1 MELNLITLNIIICIV
16 LVVSCWVIWFFVEPD
31 SLKISTK
38 DVVALIVTALIILV
52 GFLPFLTPETVSK
65 TDYTSFT
72 ITELSDKTTTV
83 TVKEKSGK
91 EITYKFNDLDY
102 VKDSSFKGFGMGELV
117 YQTSTTNFNKWDEE
131 RKNGVEYLFTVKE
144 KEINNF
150 PIINFIKL
158 FVKLDGKNFEPIKT
172 KRFEISEIYS
182 TSPTVKSQYEQK

>member
-38 DVVALIVTALIILV
+38 DVVALIATALIILV

-83 TVKEKSGK
+83 TVKEKNGK
-91 EITYKFNDLDY
+91 EKTFKFNGFDEI
-102 VKDSSFKGFGMGELV
+102 KDSSFKGFGMGELI
-117 YQTSTTNFNKWDEE
+117 YQTSTFDFNKWNEE

>member
-38 DVVALIVTALIILV
+38 DVVALIATALIILV

-83 TVKEKSGK
+83 TVKEKDGK
-91 EITYKFNDLDY
+91 EKTFKFNGFDEI
-102 VKDSSFKGFGMGELV
+102 KDSSFKGFGMGELI
-117 YQTSTTNFNKWDEE
+117 YQTSTIDFNKWDEE

-158 FVKLDGKNFEPIKT
+158 FVKLDSKNFEPIKT
-172 KRFEISEIYS
+172 KRFEISEVYS
-182 TSPTVKSQYEQK
+182 TNPTVKSQYEQK

>member
-1 MELNLITLNIIICIV
+1 MNLFSLNIIICIIL
-16 LVVSCWVIWFFVEPD
+16 LVICWVIWAFTTPD
-31 SLKISTK
+31 SLKISTR
-38 DVVALIVTALIILV
+38 DVAALIATALIVLV
-52 GFLPFLTPETVSK
+52 VCLPFLTPETVKK

-83 TVKEKSGK
+83 TVKEKNGK
-91 EITYKFNDLDY
+91 EKTYKFNQYDEI
-102 VKDSSFKGFGMGELV
+102 KDSSFKCFGMGKLV
-117 YQTSTTNFNKWDEE
+117 YQTSTTDFNKWNEE
-131 RKNGVEYLFTVKE
+131 RKNGIEYLFTVKE

-172 KRFEISEIYS
+172 KRFEISEVHS

>member
-38 DVVALIVTALIILV
+38 DVVALIITVLIILV

-83 TVKEKSGK
+83 TVKEKNGK
-91 EITYKFNDLDY
+91 EKTFKFNGFDEI
-102 VKDSSFKGFGMGELV
+102 KDSSFKGFGMGELI
-117 YQTSTTNFNKWDEE
+117 YQTSTIDFNKWDEE
-131 RKNGVEYLFTVKE
+131 RKNGIEYRFTVKE

-172 KRFEISEIYS
+172 KRFEISEVYS
-182 TSPTVKSQYEQK
+182 TNPTVKSQYEQK

>member
-1 MELNLITLNIIICIV
+1 MDLFSLNIIICIV
-16 LVVSCWVIWFFVEPD
+16 LIVICWVVWFFVEPD

-38 DVVALIVTALIILV
+38 DIVALIVTALIFLV
-52 GFLPFLTPETVSK
+52 SVLPFLTPETVKK

-83 TVKEKSGK
+83 TVKKKGGK
-91 EITYKFNDLDY
+91 EKTYKFNQYDEI
-102 VKDSSFKGFGMGELV
+102 KDSSFKGLGVGKLI
-117 YQTSTTNFNKWDEE
+117 YQTSTTDFKKWDEE

>member
-1 MELNLITLNIIICIV
+1 MDLFSLNIIICIV
-16 LVVSCWVIWFFVEPD
+16 LIVICWVIWFFVEPD

-38 DVVALIVTALIILV
+38 DVVALIATALIILV

-83 TVKEKSGK
+83 TVKEKDGK
-91 EITYKFNDLDY
+91 EKTFKFNGFDEI
-102 VKDSSFKGFGMGELV
+102 KDSSFKGFGMGELI
-117 YQTSTTNFNKWDEE
+117 YQTSTIDFNKWDEE

-172 KRFEISEIYS
+172 KRFEISEVYS

>member
-1 MELNLITLNIIICIV
+1 MNLLSLNIIICIV
-16 LVVSCWVIWFFVEPD
+16 LLVICWVIWAFTTPD
-31 SLKISTK
+31 SLKISTR
-38 DVVALIVTALIILV
+38 DVAALIATALIVLV
-52 GFLPFLTPETVSK
+52 GFLPFITPKTVKK

-72 ITELSDKTTTV
+72 IAELSDETTIV

-117 YQTSTTNFNKWDEE
+117 YQTSTTDFNKWDEE

-172 KRFEISEIYS
+172 KRFEISEVYS

>member
-38 DVVALIVTALIILV
+38 DVVALIATALIILV

-83 TVKEKSGK
+83 TVKEKNGK
-91 EITYKFNDLDY
+91 EKTFKFNGFDEI
-102 VKDSSFKGFGMGELV
+102 KDSSFKGFGMGELI
-117 YQTSTTNFNKWDEE
+117 YQTSTIDFNKWDEE
-131 RKNGVEYLFTVKE
+131 RKNGVEYLFTVEE

-172 KRFEISEIYS
+172 KRFEISEVYS

>member
-38 DVVALIVTALIILV
+38 DVVALIVTVLIILV

-83 TVKEKSGK
+83 TVKEKNGK
-91 EITYKFNDLDY
+91 EKTFKFNGFDEI
-102 VKDSSFKGFGMGELV
+102 KDSSFKGFGMGELV
-117 YQTSTTNFNKWDEE
+117 YQTSTTDFKKWDEE
-131 RKNGVEYLFTVKE
+131 RKNGV
-144 KEINNF
+144 N
-150 PIINFIKL
+150 
-158 FVKLDGKNFEPIKT
+158 
-172 KRFEISEIYS
+172 
-182 TSPTVKSQYEQK
+182 

>member
-1 MELNLITLNIIICIV
+1 MNLLSLNIIICIV
-16 LVVSCWVIWFFVEPD
+16 LLVICWVIWAFTTPD
-31 SLKISTK
+31 SLKISTR
-38 DVVALIVTALIILV
+38 DVAALIATTLIVLV
-52 GFLPFLTPETVSK
+52 GFLPFITPETVKK

-83 TVKEKSGK
+83 TVKEKGGK
-91 EITYKFNDLDY
+91 EKTYKFDKYDE
-102 VKDSSFKGFGMGELV
+102 VKDSSFKGFELGKLI
-117 YQTSTTNFNKWDEE
+117 YQTSTTNFKKWDEE
-131 RKNGVEYLFTVKE
+131 RKNGIEYLFTVKE

-182 TSPTVKSQYEQK
+182 TSPTIKSQYEQK

>member
-31 SLKISTK
+31 SLKISTR
-38 DVVALIVTALIILV
+38 DVVALIATVLIILV
-52 GFLPFLTPETVSK
+52 GFLPFLTPKTVSK
-65 TDYTSFT
+65 TDYTS

-83 TVKEKSGK
+83 TVKEKNGK
-91 EITYKFNDLDY
+91 EKTFKFNGFDEI
-102 VKDSSFKGFGMGELV
+102 KDSSFKGFGMGELV
-117 YQTSTTNFNKWDEE
+117 YQTSTIDFNKWDEE

-158 FVKLDGKNFEPIKT
+158 FVKLDGKEFQPIKT
-172 KRFEISEIYS
+172 KRFEISEVYS

>member
-1 MELNLITLNIIICIV
+1 MNLLSLNIIICIV
-16 LVVSCWVIWFFVEPD
+16 LLVICWVIWAFTTPD
-31 SLKISTK
+31 SLKISTR
-38 DVVALIVTALIILV
+38 DVAALIATTLIVLV
-52 GFLPFLTPETVSK
+52 GFLPFITPKTVKK

-72 ITELSDKTTTV
+72 IAELSDKTTTV

-117 YQTSTTNFNKWDEE
+117 YQTSTTDFNKWDEE
-131 RKNGVEYLFTVKE
+131 RKNGIEYLFTVKE

>member
-38 DVVALIVTALIILV
+38 DVVALIATALIILV

-83 TVKEKSGK
+83 TVKEKDGK
-91 EITYKFNDLDY
+91 EKTFKFNGFDEI
-102 VKDSSFKGFGMGELV
+102 KDSSFKGFGMGELV
-117 YQTSTTNFNKWDEE
+117 YQTSTIDFNKWDEE
-131 RKNGVEYLFTVKE
+131 RKNGVEYLFTVKN

-158 FVKLDGKNFEPIKT
+158 FVKLDGKNFQPIKT
-172 KRFEISEIYS
+172 KRFEISEVYS
-182 TSPTVKSQYEQK
+182 TNPTVKSQYEQK

>member
-38 DVVALIVTALIILV
+38 DVVALIATALIILV

-83 TVKEKSGK
+83 TVKEKDGK
-91 EITYKFNDLDY
+91 EKTFKFNGFDEI
-102 VKDSSFKGFGMGELV
+102 KDSSFKGL
-117 YQTSTTNFNKWDEE
+117 
-131 RKNGVEYLFTVKE
+131 
-144 KEINNF
+144 INSF
-150 PIINFIKL
+150 
-158 FVKLDGKNFEPIKT
+158 
-172 KRFEISEIYS
+172 
-182 TSPTVKSQYEQK
+182 

>member
-1 MELNLITLNIIICIV
+1 MNLLLLNIIICIV
-16 LVVSCWVIWFFVEPD
+16 LLVICWVIWAFTTPD
-31 SLKISTK
+31 SLKISTR
-38 DVVALIVTALIILV
+38 DVAALIATTLIVLV
-52 GFLPFLTPETVSK
+52 GFLPFITPKTVKK

-72 ITELSDKTTTV
+72 IAELSDKTTTV

-117 YQTSTTNFNKWDEE
+117 YQTSTTDFNKWDEE
-131 RKNGVEYLFTVKE
+131 RKNGIEYLFTVKE

>member
-38 DVVALIVTALIILV
+38 DVVALIITALIILV

-83 TVKEKSGK
+83 TVKEKDGK
-91 EITYKFNDLDY
+91 EKTFKFNGFDEI
-102 VKDSSFKGFGMGELV
+102 KDSSFKGFGMGELI
-117 YQTSTTNFNKWDEE
+117 YQTSTIDFNKWDEE
-131 RKNGVEYLFTVKE
+131 RKNGVEYLFTVKN

-150 PIINFIKL
+150 PIINFINL

-172 KRFEISEIYS
+172 KRFEISEVYS

>member
-1 MELNLITLNIIICIV
+1 MNLFSLNIIICIIL
-16 LVVSCWVIWFFVEPD
+16 LVICWVIWAFATPD
-31 SLKISTK
+31 SLKISTR
-38 DVVALIVTALIILV
+38 DVAALIATVFIILL
-52 GFLPFLTPETVSK
+52 GFLPFITPETVKK

-83 TVKEKSGK
+83 TVKEKNGK
-91 EITYKFNDLDY
+91 EKTYKFNQYDEI
-102 VKDSSFKGFGMGELV
+102 KDSSFKGLGIGKLI
-117 YQTSTTNFNKWDEE
+117 YQTSTTDFKKWDEE

-150 PIINFIKL
+150 LIINFIKL

-172 KRFEISEIYS
+172 KRFEISEVYS

>member
-38 DVVALIVTALIILV
+38 DVVALIITALIILV

-83 TVKEKSGK
+83 TVKEKDGK
-91 EITYKFNDLDY
+91 EKTFKFNGFDEI
-102 VKDSSFKGFGMGELV
+102 KDSSFKGFGMGELI
-117 YQTSTTNFNKWDEE
+117 YQTSTIDFNKWDEE
-131 RKNGVEYLFTVKE
+131 RKNGVEYLFTVKN

-172 KRFEISEIYS
+172 KRFEISEVYS

>member
-38 DVVALIVTALIILV
+38 DVVALIITALIILV

-83 TVKEKSGK
+83 TVKEKDGK
-91 EITYKFNDLDY
+91 EKTFKFNGFDEI
-102 VKDSSFKGFGMGELV
+102 KDSSFKGFGMGELI
-117 YQTSTTNFNKWDEE
+117 YQSSTIDFNKWDEE
-131 RKNGVEYLFTVKE
+131 RKNGVEYLFTVKN

-172 KRFEISEIYS
+172 KRFEISEVYS

>member
-1 MELNLITLNIIICIV
+1 MNLLSLNIIICIV
-16 LVVSCWVIWFFVEPD
+16 LLVICWVIWAFTTPD
-31 SLKISTK
+31 SLKISTR
-38 DVVALIVTALIILV
+38 DVAALIATTLIVLV
-52 GFLPFLTPETVSK
+52 GFLPFITPKTVKK

-72 ITELSDKTTTV
+72 IAELSDKTTTV

-117 YQTSTTNFNKWDEE
+117 YQTSTTDFKKWDEE
-131 RKNGVEYLFTVKE
+131 RKNGIEYLFTVKE

-172 KRFEISEIYS
+172 KRFEISEVYS

>member
-83 TVKEKSGK
+83 TVKEKK
-91 EITYKFNDLDY
+91 RP
-102 VKDSSFKGFGMGELV
+102 
-117 YQTSTTNFNKWDEE
+117 TNLTN
-131 RKNGVEYLFTVKE
+131 
-144 KEINNF
+144 I
-150 PIINFIKL
+150 
-158 FVKLDGKNFEPIKT
+158 VKLWILLSKDLEWEN
-172 KRFEISEIYS
+172 
-182 TSPTVKSQYEQK
+182 

>member
-38 DVVALIVTALIILV
+38 DIVALIATALIILV

-83 TVKEKSGK
+83 TVKEKNGK
-91 EITYKFNDLDY
+91 EKTYKFDKY
-102 VKDSSFKGFGMGELV
+102 SEVKDSSFKGFGVGKLI
-117 YQTSTTNFNKWDEE
+117 YQTSTTDFNKWGEE
-131 RKNGVEYLFTVKE
+131 RKNGV
-144 KEINNF
+144 N
-150 PIINFIKL
+150 
-158 FVKLDGKNFEPIKT
+158 
-172 KRFEISEIYS
+172 
-182 TSPTVKSQYEQK
+182 

>member
-1 MELNLITLNIIICIV
+1 MNLLSLNIIICIV
-16 LVVSCWVIWFFVEPD
+16 LLVICWVIWAFTTPD
-31 SLKISTK
+31 SLKISTR
-38 DVVALIVTALIILV
+38 DVTALIATTLIVLV
-52 GFLPFLTPETVSK
+52 GFLPFITPKTVKK

-72 ITELSDKTTTV
+72 IAELSDKTTTV

-117 YQTSTTNFNKWDEE
+117 YQTSTTDFKKWDEE
-131 RKNGVEYLFTVKE
+131 RKNGIEYLFTVKE

-172 KRFEISEIYS
+172 KRFEISEVYS